1 MINVVLRS
9 IWIAFSSLFALSAQS
24 VHAAQSFP
32 THPIRI
38 LVGISPGSS
47 VDFVARAI
55 GQKLADGWPQ
65 PVVIDN
71 RPGAG
76 GIIAADIAAKATP
89 DSHTLLIA
97 NAGITMIATLYRK
110 LPYDLLTDFVPVIHV
125 TSGANL
131 LVVNPSLPAVSVQGL
146 IELAKAKPGQLSFGS
161 SGTGNP
167 DHLAGELFKSMAK
180 IDIFHVPYKGGP
192 LAIADV
198 VAGRIAMDFAGI
210 PAGLPLVKSGKLK
223 AIAVTSLKRI
233 ASMQEIPTVAE
244 TLPGF
249 EVNLWY
255 GMFAPAKTPRDL
267 IAKVNGEINRV
278 LKLPDIRER
287 FIMVGVEPVGGSP
300 TEFAT
305 FLKSEVG
312 KWAQVIK
319 KIGLVID

>member
-9 IWIAFSSLFALSAQS
+9 IWIAFSILFALSAQS